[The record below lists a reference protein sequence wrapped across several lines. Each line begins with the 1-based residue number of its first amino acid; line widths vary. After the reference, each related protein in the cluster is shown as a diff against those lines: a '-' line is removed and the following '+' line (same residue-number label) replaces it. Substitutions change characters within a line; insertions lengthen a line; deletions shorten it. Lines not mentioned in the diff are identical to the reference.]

1 MRAPSKIS
9 ACACICP
16 AFALDSSLI
25 PAYVHSDIILCA
37 DCVYDTQMHTPLL
50 MTLRRFLKPSGKAII
65 MASPRNGSLS
75 EFLKAAHAYF
85 RCDLCVEYDEA
96 VSNRKVE
103 GVPFR
108 QHKCFPHLVTLD
120 MMDMDG
126 HGKDYSI
133 LEDGMSKR
141 FVERQQRKLKEAEL
155 AESLQSRYLG
165 KRESRRLI
173 LTDDELKSSVDRM
186 INPVSSKKKRLEP
199 PYQLA
204 KASAS
209 ATGRPGTRIQRL
221 GVEMPIAYH
230 PWRERDPLTVRMIR
244 ESVELALGSAL
255 HADQTTPSG
264 GDNDQVNAEDWTAH
278 VNDMRR
284 PLSADLQGL
293 RAPLV
298 VSERIQRLSQPR
310 PHTPVALR
318 MMPAPAAATKA
329 TFASA
334 TAEGHCKQ
342 AAQNDSGDAEDKMR
356 VLYEQPIPKT
366 PQWRGAPSQ
375 ARAVSLPHATQH
387 RGELSAAELA
397 LASRLFPEHGGEVQ
411 NVSSGLHQASRRKL
425 PVAQSRPLS
434 ALNSNPWNG
443 ISARPSS
450 PPPTVQPAS
459 GEGSSLLQDRLDSL
473 QQELRN
479 TSAPKTGGEQAVY
492 KDGVQLLVPLRGE
505 LEATPG
511 LPLAG
516 QAGGALTFYPHLQQ
530 PLTRATVQR
539 GGACGGRDRAAFD
552 ARSMEA
558 VRAAMRALR
567 GGDPE
572 RKTPRSCRRP
582 VLHLEHRAHACRSR
596 SSFVPARHTHG
607 RLRQVGPS
615 GRAGTSLA
623 LGPG

>member
-1 MRAPSKIS
+1 M
-9 ACACICP
+9 
-16 AFALDSSLI
+16 
-25 PAYVHSDIILCA
+25 AYVHSDIILCA

-50 MTLRRFLKPSGKAII
+50 MTLRRFLKPSGKAVI

-120 MMDMDG
+120 IMDMDR

-133 LEDGMSKR
+133 LEDDMSKR
-141 FVERQQRKLKEAEL
+141 FVERQQRKLKESEL

-165 KRESRRLI
+165 KRETRRLI

-186 INPVSSKKKRLEP
+186 VNPVKKKRLEP
-199 PYQLA
+199 SSA

-230 PWRERDPLTVRMIR
+230 PWRERDPLTVRLIR
-244 ESVELALGSAL
+244 QSVELALSSAL
-255 HADQTTPSG
+255 HADQTTASG
-264 GDNDQVNAEDWTAH
+264 EDNDGVDAGDWTVH

-284 PLSADLQGL
+284 PLSADLQRL

-298 VSERIQRLSQPR
+298 VSERIQRLNQPR
-310 PHTPVALR
+310 PQTPAALR
-318 MMPAPAAATKA
+318 MTPAPVAATKA
-329 TFASA
+329 SFASA
-334 TAEGHCKQ
+334 TAGGHCKQ
-342 AAQNDSGDAEDKMR
+342 AAQNDSGDAEDQMR
-356 VLYEQPIPKT
+356 VLYEQMIRKA
-366 PQWRGAPSQ
+366 PQWRGPDEGALRANDTQGPAVVSSQ
-375 ARAVSLPHATQH
+375 ERAVSLPHATQH
-387 RGELSAAELA
+387 RGEPTATEIA
-397 LASRLFPEHGGEVQ
+397 LASRLFPEHGGEIQ
-411 NVSSGLHQASRRKL
+411 DISSDLHQASRKKL
-425 PVAQSRPLS
+425 LVAQSRPLS
-434 ALNSNPWNG
+434 ALNSNPWKG

-450 PPPTVQPAS
+450 PPLRVQPAS
-459 GEGSSLLQDRLDSL
+459 GEGSSPLQDRLDSL

-479 TSAPKTGGEQAVY
+479 TSASTAGRPHEQLVY
-492 KDGVQLLVPLRGE
+492 RDGVQLLVSRRDKSE
-505 LEATPG
+505 TTPG
-511 LPLAG
+511 LPLGG

-530 PLTRATVQR
+530 QLTRATVQR
-539 GGACGGRDRAAFD
+539 GGACRGRDRAAFD

-558 VRAAMRALR
+558 VRAALTALR
-567 GGDPE
+567 GGGPE
-572 RKTPRSCRRP
+572 RKTPRSCGRP
-582 VLHLEHRAHACRSR
+582 VLHLDHRAHACRSG

-607 RLRQVGPS
+607 GLLQASPS
-615 GRAGTSLA
+615 GRAGSSLA